1 MNGSFW
7 SLRALVCLFTDIVC
21 PVPHIGDFL
30 EQDFGFE
37 RDGPPGQWQRGYIG
51 LPSQRKTS
59 NCDVS
64 AKDRPQHGREA
75 EGVQSPF
82 YDAEKSGSAS
92 LKG

>member
-1 MNGSFW
+1 M
-7 SLRALVCLFTDIVC
+7 CLFTRIVC

-30 EQDFGFE
+30 EEDFGFD
-37 RDGPPGQWQRGYIG
+37 RDTPPGQNLRDRQRGYIG

-64 AKDRPQHGREA
+64 ATNRPQLGREA
-75 EGVQSPF
+75 EGAQSSF
-82 YDAEKSGSAS
+82 CDTEKSGSAS